1 VTAKGRSEI
10 TLRNPSHRSVF
21 YSLGEE
27 ARVHNPRVYGLA
39 WWMWRD
45 EWEREGEVAARVWW
59 G

>member
-1 VTAKGRSEI
+1 MWQQKEDRRSPYGI
-10 TLRNPSHRSVF
+10 LLTG
-21 YSLGEE
+21 GEE